1 MNIEHIKSACK
12 KLIGLHDFRNFCKK
26 DESFKANPDDDE
38 YEEQQNFMRRI
49 YNFTVE
55 PVHLN
60 HENPSLSMWMCVIR
74 GSAFLW
80 HQVRCMMAVLFMIGR
95 QDDDET
101 VIDLL
106 FDIEKIKDQRPNYD
120 IAPENGLILSECG
133 FDDVEW
139 TNASLQSDVETFNVF
154 RKQFEES
161 AISSCISEVM
171 MKQYSDRTYHP
182 LDPLLKQYPASAI
195 ESDERVSWD
204 EAAQRVKK
212 ARKKQKGDDST
223 IIRKAAQQA

>member
-1 MNIEHIKSACK
+1 MNIDKIKSACK

-60 HENPSLSMWMCVIR
+60 HENSSLSMWMCEIR

-80 HQVRCMMAVLFMIGR
+80 HQVRCMMSVLFMIGR
-95 QDDDET
+95 QDDDES

-106 FDIEKIKDQRPNYD
+106 FDVETIKD
-120 IAPENGLILSECG
+120 
-133 FDDVEW
+133 
-139 TNASLQSDVETFNVF
+139 
-154 RKQFEES
+154 
-161 AISSCISEVM
+161 
-171 MKQYSDRTYHP
+171 
-182 LDPLLKQYPASAI
+182 
-195 ESDERVSWD
+195 
-204 EAAQRVKK
+204 
-212 ARKKQKGDDST
+212 
-223 IIRKAAQQA
+223 